1 MIEKDGMTLDEFAE
15 MIGIIMEDGSCDDCD
30 DVQMDEVNIDG
41 DTITRDINLAGIS
54 KKDIQVSVV
63 PERIVVGVNNS
74 VHTTIALEAGVNPE
88 KVKANHKNGML
99 TLKYPA
105 HPDPYKVEI
114 K

>member
-15 MIGIIMEDGSCDDCD
+15 MIGMIVNSDDEG
-30 DVQMDEVNIDG
+30 VQMDEVAVDG
-41 DTITRDINLAGIS
+41 DTITREINLAGIS

-63 PERIVVGVNNS
+63 PKRIVIGVENK
-74 VHTTIALEAGVNPE
+74 VHTTLALEEGISPE
-88 KVKANHKNGML
+88 EVKANYKNGML

-105 HPDPYKVEI
+105 HPEPFKVEI